1 MTEKQRI
8 KQAEEHYKAYRLS
21 SWTDI
26 FQAYGR
32 PSFKKISA
40 WQYCKELCRQKGG
53 VNLKVITRN
62 TDVFT
67 AGFESVN
74 EEGIPQFTY
83 IAPTYHITIDI
94 ER

>member
-1 MTEKQRI
+1 MAVLQGALPTE
-8 KQAEEHYKAYRLS
+8 
-21 SWTDI
+21 
-26 FQAYGR
+26 G
-32 PSFKKISA
+32 
-40 WQYCKELCRQKGG
+40 GG